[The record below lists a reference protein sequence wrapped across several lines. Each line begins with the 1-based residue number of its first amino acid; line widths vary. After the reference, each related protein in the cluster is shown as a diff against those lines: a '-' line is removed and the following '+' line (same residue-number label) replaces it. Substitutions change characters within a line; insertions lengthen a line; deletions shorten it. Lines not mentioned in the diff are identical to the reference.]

1 MKVTKS
7 ITTEPALKAHKCTH
21 VLGKEI
27 LIKISKAQ
35 PTRSRW
41 L

>member
-1 MKVTKS
+1 MKVTKP
-7 ITTEPALKAHKCTH
+7 ITTEPTLKAHRYTH

-27 LIKISKAQ
+27 LIERSKAQ
-35 PTRSRW
+35 PTRLMW